1 MRKKY
6 YWNCAMLIKC
16 FKFCFFRSSKMA
28 TRLLILL
35 FLVSRTCPV
44 IQGSSESTRE
54 DDNENAIIDDIPNLL
69 TSNSTREIQ
78 QNENLELYCQFNSD
92 IPDQMMVIWTFTE
105 TGVKNSKHYS
115 FGESKVYRKRDFSVE
130 NLSDGKS
137 GMKLIVPNV
146 SVSDSGDYKCSL
158 NNPNGEIAVQNVNV
172 VNSSAMNFIFVPF
185 LLICSTFSIYL
196 NMH

>member
-1 MRKKY
+1 M
-6 YWNCAMLIKC
+6 KC

-92 IPDQMMVIWTFTE
+92 IL
-105 TGVKNSKHYS
+105 
-115 FGESKVYRKRDFSVE
+115 DFNHVT
-130 NLSDGKS
+130 
-137 GMKLIVPNV
+137 M
-146 SVSDSGDYKCSL
+146 
-158 NNPNGEIAVQNVNV
+158 A
-172 VNSSAMNFIFVPF
+172 NSSM
-185 LLICSTFSIYL
+185 LIGCRQ
-196 NMH
+196 